1 MSKPLVAIVGKP
13 NVGKSTFFNK
23 VCGRRI
29 SIVSNEPG
37 VTRDRL
43 YGDAEWLGKEF
54 CLVDTGG
61 IQLNSDDAMQG
72 YIYKQVEIAV
82 DLANVILFFV
92 DGKNGLTAEDEE
104 VAHLLRKTDK
114 PLFLVV
120 NKVDNFK
127 SFDISDYYS
136 LGLDVFPISAE
147 HMQGIGDL
155 LDEVVGSFS
164 EEHDVEYGQALKI
177 AVVGKPN
184 AGKSSLVNK
193 ILGYDRTIVSDIA
206 GTTRDSV
213 DTPFEF
219 NGKKYVLIDTAGIRR
234 KRSIE
239 DETLERY
246 SVMRSFDAVRRA
258 DVCFVVF
265 DATENLTEQDV
276 KIAGFVHEE
285 GKPSIIVVN
294 KWDLVEKD
302 AFTVEKFKEKLKCD
316 LAYMDYFKYLT
327 VSALTGQRINKLLEM
342 ADYVYEKSSFRATTG
357 LLNEVIADAV
367 AAVEPPS
374 KSGRHLKIKFATQP
388 STNPPT
394 FVLFVNDEELM
405 HFSYRRYLENY
416 LRKAFCLDGTPMKL
430 IVRGGGEDK

>member
-61 IQLNSDDAMQG
+61 IQLKSDDVMQG
-72 YIYKQVEIAV
+72 HIYRQVEIAV

-92 DGKNGLTAEDEE
+92 DGKYGLTAEDEE

-120 NKVDNFK
+120 NKVDNFS
-127 SFDISDYYS
+127 SFDISDYYA

-155 LDEVVGSFS
+155 LDEVVKAFPDDH
-164 EEHDVEYGQALKI
+164 EQDDGQALKI

-206 GTTRDSV
+206 GTTRDSI
-213 DTPFEF
+213 DTPFELD
-219 NGKKYVLIDTAGIRR
+219 GKKYVLIDTAGIRR

-276 KIAGFVHEE
+276 KIARFVHEE

-294 KWDLVEKD
+294 KWDLIEKD
-302 AFTVEKFKEKLKCD
+302 NF
-316 LAYMDYFKYLT
+316 
-327 VSALTGQRINKLLEM
+327 
-342 ADYVYEKSSFRATTG
+342 
-357 LLNEVIADAV
+357 
-367 AAVEPPS
+367 
-374 KSGRHLKIKFATQP
+374 
-388 STNPPT
+388 
-394 FVLFVNDEELM
+394 
-405 HFSYRRYLENY
+405 
-416 LRKAFCLDGTPMKL
+416 
-430 IVRGGGEDK
+430 

>member
-1 MSKPLVAIVGKP
+1 MVTFRSCKPGW
-13 NVGKSTFFNK
+13 S
-23 VCGRRI
+23 
-29 SIVSNEPG
+29 
-37 VTRDRL
+37 
-43 YGDAEWLGKEF
+43 
-54 CLVDTGG
+54 
-61 IQLNSDDAMQG
+61 
-72 YIYKQVEIAV
+72 
-82 DLANVILFFV
+82 
-92 DGKNGLTAEDEE
+92 
-104 VAHLLRKTDK
+104 
-114 PLFLVV
+114 
-120 NKVDNFK
+120 
-127 SFDISDYYS
+127 
-136 LGLDVFPISAE
+136 
-147 HMQGIGDL
+147 
-155 LDEVVGSFS
+155 
-164 EEHDVEYGQALKI
+164 
-177 AVVGKPN
+177 
-184 AGKSSLVNK
+184 GKSSLVNK

-206 GTTRDSV
+206 GTTRDSI
-213 DTPFEF
+213 DTPFELD
-219 NGKKYVLIDTAGIRR
+219 GKKYVLIDTAGIRR

-294 KWDLVEKD
+294 KWDLIEKD
-302 AFTVEKFKEKLKCD
+302 TFTVEKFKEKLQCD
-316 LAYMDYFKYLT
+316 LAYMDYFKYVT

-430 IVRGGGEDK
+430 IVRGGGDDK